1 MLYLFLHIICII
13 YIFVRFSHE
22 HIKVIY
28 VNDID
33 LIVQERSIVVL
44 NFKGVVGQDVPKQ
57 KAPLNLF
64 LFQWWNNTS
73 SEFRRFSTSREKA
86 SAFMA
91 FSNQFSFVPI
101 AQRRSTAT
109 TIAHAS
115 NRKYTQ

>member
-44 NFKGVVGQDVPKQ
+44 NFKGVVGQDVPK
-57 KAPLNLF
+57 
-64 LFQWWNNTS
+64 
-73 SEFRRFSTSREKA
+73 
-86 SAFMA
+86 
-91 FSNQFSFVPI
+91 
-101 AQRRSTAT
+101 
-109 TIAHAS
+109 
-115 NRKYTQ
+115 